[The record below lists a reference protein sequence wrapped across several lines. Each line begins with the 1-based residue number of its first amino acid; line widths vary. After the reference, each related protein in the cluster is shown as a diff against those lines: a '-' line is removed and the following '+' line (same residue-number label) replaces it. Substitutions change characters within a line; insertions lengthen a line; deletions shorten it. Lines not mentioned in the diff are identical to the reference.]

1 MVVILD
7 TITEGIRKMP
17 DNYDLWEQHDAEQEE
32 WLRKRPMCDCCGERI
47 QDESYHQ
54 INGERITW
62 NHLSWKKKNSCCR
75 IGW

>member
-54 INGERITW
+54 INGERICDRCLDGMIVFVE
-62 NHLSWKKKNSCCR
+62 N
-75 IGW
+75 